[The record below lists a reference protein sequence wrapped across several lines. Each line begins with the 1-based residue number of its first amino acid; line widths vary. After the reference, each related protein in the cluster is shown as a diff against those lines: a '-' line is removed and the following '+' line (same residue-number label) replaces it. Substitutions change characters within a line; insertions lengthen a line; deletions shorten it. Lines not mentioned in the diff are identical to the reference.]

1 MITSWG
7 TEPTRR
13 FAETGKSKF
22 AGLDEA
28 KALARLQMI
37 DAMTALE
44 EIPPLKSVDLHRL
57 GGDRAGQWA
66 VAINGPWRL
75 VFDFR
80 DGNAHDVEIVN
91 YHSG

>member
-7 TEPTRR
+7 TEPTRP
-13 FAETGKSKF
+13 FAETGKSNF

-44 EIPPLKSVDLHRL
+44 EIPPLKSVGLHRL

-66 VAINGPWRL
+66 VTINGPWRL